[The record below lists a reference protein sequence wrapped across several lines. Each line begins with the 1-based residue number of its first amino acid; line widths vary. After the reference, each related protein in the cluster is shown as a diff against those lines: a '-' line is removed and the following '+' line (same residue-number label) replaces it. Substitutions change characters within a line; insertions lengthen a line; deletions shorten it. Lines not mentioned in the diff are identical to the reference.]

1 MARMQKEK
9 LLEVIALVKHF
20 PVTRGLL
27 RSTVNVV
34 RAVDGISFFVRR
46 GEVLGLVGES
56 GCGKTTTGRCIIRA
70 LDPTSGSVR
79 FSVDGG
85 DPIDVASLQEAQ
97 LKSVW
102 RHMSMIFQ
110 DPYSSL
116 NPRMNILET
125 VGEPLLTHG
134 IVRRKNELEETVA
147 RLLRDVSLDPEYMRR
162 YPHAFSGGQRQRIA
176 IARALALSPRFIVA
190 DEPVSALDVSV
201 QAQILKLM
209 QELKQ
214 RFHLTYLFIAHNL
227 AVVEYVSQRVA
238 VMYVGKVVELGDTD
252 EIFFRPLHPYTEA
265 LLSAVPKTEPE
276 SRREG
281 RRIVLTGDVADPAN
295 PPAGCYFHPRCPY
308 AEEICRREEP
318 PLVNHGDRADTP
330 ALRRLPL
337 RRPPVARRHQAGAA
351 PHPVHGRTGHG
362 RNLKRAGPA
371 GPVSAQ
377 PRSGSCT
384 APRPGGGSATTRA
397 CPAAPP
403 ATCRRAS
410 ARRGARCP
418 C

>member
-1 MARMQKEK
+1 MARMENEK

-20 PVTRGLL
+20 PVARGLL

-85 DPIDVASLQEAQ
+85 DPIDVASLDDAQ

-134 IVRRKNELEETVA
+134 IVRRKNELEERVA
-147 RLLRDVSLDPEYMRR
+147 GLLRAVSLDPEYMRR

-318 PLVNHGDRADTP
+318 PLVNHGKRTDSPHLVACHFADR
-330 ALRRLPL
+330 LSL
-337 RRPPVARRHQAGAA
+337 AGI
-351 PHPVHGRTGHG
+351 
-362 RNLKRAGPA
+362 KRAQRRTRYTVG
-371 GPVSAQ
+371 Q
-377 PRSGSCT
+377 H
-384 APRPGGGSATTRA
+384 TTG
-397 CPAAPP
+397 
-403 ATCRRAS
+403 T
-410 ARRGARCP
+410 
-418 C
+418 